1 MGKVMSVIVSSA
13 VVVDGE
19 IVRPGREVS
28 LPEGIAISLLKRG
41 KVKVIPGRGVDVS
54 EDISEDRE
62 ALEAEYKELGGRP
75 QDEWSD
81 DELIRRIEERREKV
95 EK

>member
-1 MGKVMSVIVSSA
+1 MGKVMQVTVSSS

-41 KVKVIPGRGVDVS
+41 KVKVLPGRGV

-81 DELIRRIEERREKV
+81 DELIRRIDERREKV